1 MEVYYFKLYSGEDLL
16 AELIEED
23 EECVYITMP
32 FKFIYSNLPSQDH
45 SESSLVSSI
54 VQWFP
59 SNKAMSKVIQLLK
72 DDIVFGSEVETN
84 LQKYYSYLV
93 SEKRA
98 ASGLSDSE
106 SENDREKDIKD
117 VMLMCARSPSGSI
130 H

>member
-23 EECVYITMP
+23 EEYIYITMP
-32 FKFIYSNLPSQDH
+32 FKFIYSHLPSEDR

-93 SEKRA
+93 SEKRV
-98 ASGLSDSE
+98 ASGLSDLE
-106 SENDREKDIKD
+106 SENDREKDVKD